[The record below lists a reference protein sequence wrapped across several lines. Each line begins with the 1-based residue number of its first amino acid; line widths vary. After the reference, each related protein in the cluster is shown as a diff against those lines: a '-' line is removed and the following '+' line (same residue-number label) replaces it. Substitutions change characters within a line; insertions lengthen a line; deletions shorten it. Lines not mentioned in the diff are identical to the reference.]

1 METEQKRAF
10 IITITYTALVI
21 ALIFVVYKFLIIY
34 LLPFII
40 GLALAYLLQKPSAY
54 ISDKTHIGKG
64 TVSAVLVVVSFL
76 LVIGAIFG
84 GLFLLYLNADSVIN
98 YLQNTFN
105 SVTSFLQKL
114 SEKYESIT
122 EKMPQEMLQ
131 SLQNITNNLTQKF
144 GTFLTDSVSRLASV
158 VIKRLP
164 GIAFSVTITVIASC
178 YIAKDYEIVKDYI
191 LSLIPKKTKRIVL
204 AVKRIVTVNLFKIT
218 KGYIIL
224 MLITFA
230 ELCVA
235 FLIIGQQNPFR
246 TALLISFI
254 DLLPVLGT
262 GAVLVPWGLV
272 LILGGNYLNG
282 VIIIAI
288 YLVVMMVR
296 NFLEPRIVGKQIG
309 IPPIVSLIL
318 LFCGLKLFGFL
329 GMVFSLLSLV
339 VIVNLY
345 KEKIIEL

>member
-1 METEQKRAF
+1 M
-10 IITITYTALVI
+10 
-21 ALIFVVYKFLIIY
+21 
-34 LLPFII
+34 
-40 GLALAYLLQKPSAY
+40 
-54 ISDKTHIGKG
+54 
-64 TVSAVLVVVSFL
+64 
-76 LVIGAIFG
+76 
-84 GLFLLYLNADSVIN
+84 
-98 YLQNTFN
+98 
-105 SVTSFLQKL
+105 
-114 SEKYESIT
+114 
-122 EKMPQEMLQ
+122 
-131 SLQNITNNLTQKF
+131 
-144 GTFLTDSVSRLASV
+144 
-158 VIKRLP
+158 
-164 GIAFSVTITVIASC
+164 
-178 YIAKDYEIVKDYI
+178 
-191 LSLIPKKTKRIVL
+191 
-204 AVKRIVTVNLFKIT
+204 
-218 KGYIIL
+218 
-224 MLITFA
+224 
-230 ELCVA
+230 A